1 MKRDCLVLF
10 REDYCMTLSER
21 IIEDMKTALKGGE
34 KLRLETLRT
43 LRAQFI
49 ELSKRGTDKPLTSDD
64 ELSVLATAIKKRK
77 EAIDLYQ
84 KAGREELVQKESAE
98 LRIIQE
104 YLPQQISVEEAD
116 AEIQRLMTE
125 TGSSVPQDFGKLM
138 GAAMKSLKGKIEGK
152 IVQELVKK
160 KLGG

>member
-1 MKRDCLVLF
+1 
-10 REDYCMTLSER
+10 MTLSER
-21 IIEDMKTALKGGE
+21 ISEDMKTAMKAGD

-49 ELSKRGTDKPLTSDD
+49 ELSKRGTDTPLTDSD
-64 ELSVLATAIKKRK
+64 EISVLTSAMKKRK

-84 KAGREELVQKESAE
+84 QAGRKELVQREDAE

-104 YLPQQISVEEAD
+104 YLPRQMTPQE
-116 AEIQRLMTE
+116 AEIEIERVIAE
-125 TGSSVPQDFGKLM
+125 TGASGPKDFGKVM
-138 GAAMKSLKGKIEGK
+138 GPAMKILKGKIDGK
-152 IVQELVKK
+152 MVQEILKK